1 MHLSKNSISSLC
13 GRGLIMLSI
22 VVPIASCNDQPPQA
36 PTAKSVTVIQP
47 QSGDVTRYLY
57 ETGTAKAL
65 DSVALTARVSGYL
78 KSIDYKDG
86 AEVKAGQRLFL
97 IEPDQ
102 YEAQLQQAQAT
113 VEQTQASFDNAQ
125 VQLDRQ
131 EQLSQSS
138 TTTQA
143 NVDNARAS
151 RDEAKAQLDQA
162 KASLR
167 EAQINLGYTTI
178 TAPFDG
184 FVTEH
189 QADVGALVGSGSP
202 TTLATIVRLDPI
214 HVSFSISD
222 TDMLRI
228 RKQARARGLTA
239 KDVETITV
247 EAATKADNGFPH
259 KGRLDY
265 IAPQTDAETGT
276 LSVRAV
282 FENKDRDL
290 VPNLFLRM
298 RIPLGVVNGALLV
311 PPSAIG
317 TDQQGRYVL
326 VVNDEDVVERR
337 SVNPLDRS
345 DDLQQILGS
354 LSATDWVVSNAASGV
369 RPGDKV
375 QKKDASASA
384 QSEAKQSAGSH
395 PAAN

>member
-1 MHLSKNSISSLC
+1 MSLLKNSIFGVC
-13 GRGLIMLSI
+13 GRSLILLSI
-22 VVPIASCNDQPPQA
+22 VASLAACNDQPPQA
-36 PTAKSVTVIQP
+36 PALKSVPVIQP
-47 QSGDVTRYLY
+47 QSADVTRYLY

-65 DSVALTARVSGYL
+65 DSVDLTARVSGYL

-86 AEVKAGQRLFL
+86 TEVKAGQRLFL

-113 VEQTQASFDNAQ
+113 VEQTEASFHNAQ

-131 EQLSQSS
+131 EQLARSS
-138 TTTQA
+138 TTTEA
-143 NVDNARAS
+143 NVDNARAT

-167 EAQINLGYTTI
+167 EAQINLGYTNI

-214 HVSFSISD
+214 HVSFSVSD

-228 RKQARARGLTA
+228 RKQARARGLTS
-239 KDVETITV
+239 KDVETIAV
-247 EAATKADNGFPH
+247 DAATKADDGFPH
-259 KGRLDY
+259 QGKLDY
-265 IAPQTDAETGT
+265 ISPQTDAETGT

-282 FENKDRDL
+282 FENRDRDL
-290 VPNLFLRM
+290 VPNLFLRL

-317 TDQQGRYVL
+317 TDQQGRFVL
-326 VVNDEDVVERR
+326 VVNESDVVERR

-345 DDLQQILGS
+345 GDLQQIQGS
-354 LSATDWVVSNAASGV
+354 LAAKDWVITNAASGV

-375 QKKDASASA
+375 AKQDAAKQA
-384 QSEAKQSAGSH
+384 QGEAKQSAA

>member
-1 MHLSKNSISSLC
+1 MSLFQNTISSVC
-13 GRGLIMLSI
+13 GRGLILLSI
-22 VVPIASCNDQPPQA
+22 VMPLAACNDQPPQA
-36 PTAKSVTVIQP
+36 PAVKSVTVIQP
-47 QSGDVTRYLY
+47 QSADVTRYLY

-86 AEVKAGQRLFL
+86 TEVKAGQRLFL

-113 VEQTQASFDNAQ
+113 VEQTQASFNNAQ

-167 EAQINLGYTTI
+167 EAQINLGYTSV

-214 HVSFSISD
+214 HVSFAISD

-228 RKQARARGLTA
+228 RKQARASGLTA
-239 KDVETITV
+239 KDVETIAV
-247 EAATKADNGFPH
+247 EAATKADDGFPH
-259 KGRLDY
+259 KGKLDY

-282 FENKDRDL
+282 FENNNRDL
-290 VPNLFLRM
+290 VPNLFLRL

-326 VVNDEDVVERR
+326 VVNGDDVVERR
-337 SVNPLDRS
+337 AVNPLDRS
-345 DDLQQILGS
+345 DDMQQIQGS
-354 LSATDWVVSNAASGV
+354 LAATDWVITNAASGV

-375 QKKDASASA
+375 QKKDASTPVQA
-384 QSEAKQSAGSH
+384 EAKQPAASQ

>member
-1 MHLSKNSISSLC
+1 MHLTKNPISSLC
-13 GRGLIMLSI
+13 GRGLIMISI
-22 VVPIASCNDQPPQA
+22 VVSLAACNDQPPQA
-36 PTAKSVTVIQP
+36 PVIKSVTVMQP
-47 QSGDVTRYLY
+47 QSANVTRYLY

-113 VEQTQASFDNAQ
+113 VEQTQASFNNAQ
-125 VQLDRQ
+125 VQLGRQ

-282 FENKDRDL
+282 FENNNRDL
-290 VPNLFLRM
+290 VPNLFLRL

-345 DDLQQILGS
+345 DELQQIQGS
-354 LSATDWVVSNAASGV
+354 LAARDWVISNAASGV
-369 RPGDKV
+369 RPGDMV

-384 QSEAKQSAGSH
+384 QSEATQPATSH